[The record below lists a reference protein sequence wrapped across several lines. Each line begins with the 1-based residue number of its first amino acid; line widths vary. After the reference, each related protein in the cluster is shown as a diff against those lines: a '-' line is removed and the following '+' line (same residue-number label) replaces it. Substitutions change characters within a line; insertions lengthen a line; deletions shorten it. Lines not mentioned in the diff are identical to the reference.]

1 MGCIDTLIHNIYTS
15 HPVRYRDSRAIK
27 NFKHVLT
34 VNNKK
39 QTKTI
44 QKYLVFPVPNFGKY
58 FYFPLLGSQFFEEK
72 KARCELLN

>member
-1 MGCIDTLIHNIYTS
+1 MWHNKMEEEYTTS
-15 HPVRYRDSRAIK
+15 SDYYSRAIK

-44 QKYLVFPVPNFGKY
+44 QKYLVFPVPNVGKY